1 MSIAPFK
8 GERIAD
14 VVAADEGNMVVDDHD
29 LAVIATCFAQIKGEH
44 ARTDFGETT
53 DVEVG
58 GLGEDVKEWVL
69 IHDGKAVVDDMDVD
83 PALRCG

>member
-1 MSIAPFK
+1 MGIAPFK

-14 VVAADEGNMVVDDHD
+14 VVPADEGYMVVDDHD
-29 LAVIATCFAQIKGEH
+29 LAVIATGSAQIKGEH
-44 ARTDFGETT
+44 SRTDFGETT

-58 GLGEDVKEWVL
+58 SFGEDVKERVL
-69 IHDGKAVVDDMDVD
+69 VHDGKAVVNDVHVD